1 MTENGQHYRYKSTV
15 ELKRKSDWD
24 SKNKKIKPSEPMFEE
39 WQAKLDAL
47 YNKADN
53 IRENLE
59 KGGTASADKI
69 IEELRFGAHSESFLV
84 LAEQKVSECPACNV
98 QLIFYRADGKAPVL
112 VKFLLNEKETL
123 IHGLKPLTGCYY
135 EWSKVKEFWANR

>member
-1 MTENGQHYRYKSTV
+1 
-15 ELKRKSDWD
+15 
-24 SKNKKIKPSEPMFEE
+24 
-39 WQAKLDAL
+39 
-47 YNKADN
+47 
-53 IRENLE
+53 
-59 KGGTASADKI
+59 
-69 IEELRFGAHSESFLV
+69 
-84 LAEQKVSECPACNV
+84 V

>member
-1 MTENGQHYRYKSTV
+1 MPKLLARQLQFRLGEHHMAYQPAIPLEGTFLTCSETEIPDFFQ
-15 ELKRKSDWD
+15 D
-24 SKNKKIKPSEPMFEE
+24 
-39 WQAKLDAL
+39 
-47 YNKADN
+47 YNYM
-53 IRENLE
+53 
-59 KGGTASADKI
+59 
-69 IEELRFGAHSESFLV
+69 
-84 LAEQKVSECPACNV
+84 CPACNV